1 MMEEPMDEGQSS
13 EPTNGGQNEAAEEK
27 KSKVSSI
34 LRPGS
39 MVMMTI
45 TVEDYESQ
53 YWPRLQNAI
62 NQLLT
67 MKPGDYIPI
76 SYEQMY
82 SCVYKC
88 VCKQFSERLYGDLL
102 ELISGHLENLA
113 IDLQNQ
119 DCMSFQF
126 LENFHFAMN
135 QYLQALGGIVPI
147 FNYMN
152 RFYVETKLKTD
163 LNKEL
168 RTLFV
173 TFVAEKH
180 IERIIPLLVEASAK
194 PFAVSPPTMAELIR
208 NLHDLKPGFSA
219 LHPCLFARYIPNILP
234 PSRPEDLD
242 KYIEEA
248 KQMQRDLRSHPDF
261 TVGDQG
267 RKRSGE
273 DDQPKPS
280 SLSYLP
286 KNHNT

>member
-1 MMEEPMDEGQSS
+1 MEEPMDEGP
-13 EPTNGGQNEAAEEK
+13 PTEASNSTQVNSVDEK
-27 KSKVSSI
+27 KTKVSSI

-45 TVEDYESQ
+45 TVQDYETQ
-53 YWPRLQNAI
+53 YWPRLEAAI

-67 MKPGDYIPI
+67 MTPGDYIPI

-102 ELISGHLENLA
+102 RLISAHLERLS
-113 IDLQNQ
+113 IEMQKQ
-119 DCMSFQF
+119 DSSTF
-126 LENFHFAMN
+126 
-135 QYLQALGGIVPI
+135 QYLEAFQYAMKQYLIALGGIVPI

-163 LNKEL
+163 LNVEL
-168 RTLFV
+168 RQLFV
-173 TFVAEKH
+173 QLVAEKH
-180 IERIIPLLVEASAK
+180 IEKIIPLLVEASSK
-194 PFAVSPPTMAELIR
+194 PFAVDPPTMADLVTK
-208 NLHDLKPGFSA
+208 LHELKPGFSE

-234 PSRPEDLD
+234 PTKPEDLD

-248 KQMQRDLRSHPDF
+248 QQMQRDLRSHPEF
-261 TVGDQG
+261 TIGDQG

-273 DDQPKPS
+273 EEPPKASP
-280 SLSYLP
+280 LSYLP